1 MASLENITANIEE
14 NRPKVYKKDYS
25 FYNIAFISTLARV
38 SESEGC
44 SCSRCRANTEH
55 LEILSQTYPE
65 LIASGAPGK
74 RQLENEMDSIT
85 DHLCR
90 EHGYSRRYWYKSLY
104 SLYGFGAGLI
114 IGLLAAMMAPA
125 GSGKLAFLIPMLVIM
140 TGAYIYGA
148 WRDHQQE
155 KNKKIL

>member
-14 NRPKVYKKDYS
+14 NRQRVYKKDYS
-25 FYNIAFISTLARV
+25 FYNIAFISTLASV

-44 SCSRCRANTEH
+44 SCDRCRANMEH

-74 RQLENEMDSIT
+74 RKLEDEMDTIT
-85 DHLCR
+85 AHLCR

-104 SLYGFGAGLI
+104 SLYGLAAGAVLGV
-114 IGLLAAMMAPA
+114 LAAMMAPE
-125 GSGKLAFLIPMLVIM
+125 GYGKLAFLVPVLVMM
-140 TGAYIYGA
+140 TGAYMYGA
-148 WRDHQQE
+148 RRDHQQE